1 MPAFYDY
8 WAKWR
13 TNDSVFWGDAAAASR
28 AVLRLAPV
36 AENGLIPAEIDANGE
51 PAPDIDYHDE
61 VSART
66 LLNRWFANS
75 WMGPYS
81 WVADQSG
88 TLLSFFLQREE
99 PLVSSYYLD
108 GRVRGDRNTAAHIA
122 MSAAAAAT
130 TGDLDTYG
138 SFLQA
143 LVDEPIPS
151 GDSRYYD
158 GMLYLIAFL
167 AVSGNV
173 TAFGP

>member
-1 MPAFYDY
+1 
-8 WAKWR
+8 
-13 TNDSVFWGDAAAASR
+13 
-28 AVLRLAPV
+28 
-36 AENGLIPAEIDANGE
+36 
-51 PAPDIDYHDE
+51 
-61 VSART
+61 
-66 LLNRWFANS
+66 
-75 WMGPYS
+75 
-81 WVADQSG
+81 
-88 TLLSFFLQREE
+88 
-99 PLVSSYYLD
+99 
-108 GRVRGDRNTAAHIA
+108 